1 MRNDAYRLAERA
13 GAHSPSFCTSLHKPL
28 VPRILR
34 CGMFFIAMCFVPAS
48 AQEIG
53 TLPKKAKLKAVL
65 YESANVVGVG
75 YVYKNRFVEN
85 QVVAFYS
92 FPKNSQLKKIKGD
105 YYVRNRETKECAP
118 LSSLDTLTCGI
129 YYVKADTAHIAGTL
143 YYPSRS
149 MYEGD
154 FVFTNTAEYDMLT
167 CEAKK
172 AAPFS
177 YSLRRVDKYRVMRGG
192 LEISGRMQADGN
204 YTLEAS
210 FPDDADNRLAK
221 STLTAAEVQDGVL
234 NRQKIADVFNSR
246 RSVNLYLKNGDSFT
260 GTVAASQET
269 AVCNIVPKN
278 GKYRYATGETFS
290 GMYQPIH
297 FRNGRIVVP
306 CEGTTTFAD
315 SITAEGDWLKR
326 YGNGFTQSDW
336 SEIYEKSNS
345 LTDIRDYAAAKQ
357 REIDAEKRAK
367 ELAELRKQME
377 EKRRKEEA
385 ARKKAAKK
393 RYYIAKYGEHYGQ
406 LIAECKLELGMTE
419 EMVNEVYNKG
429 IFDCSQAS
437 FFGQRVDT
445 WVFNKT
451 KMLIKVANEGG
462 REAGAAMFLLN
473 AMGITDMVV
482 PYSLQFVNG
491 KLTEISY

>member
-1 MRNDAYRLAERA
+1 M
-13 GAHSPSFCTSLHKPL
+13 S
-28 VPRILR
+28 
-34 CGMFFIAMCFVPAS
+34 
-48 AQEIG
+48 
-53 TLPKKAKLKAVL
+53 
-65 YESANVVGVG
+65 VVWRTWWLQTKVICW
-75 YVYKNRFVEN
+75 
-85 QVVAFYS
+85 YS
-92 FPKNSQLKKIKGD
+92 CWN
-105 YYVRNRETKECAP
+105 
-118 LSSLDTLTCGI
+118 
-129 YYVKADTAHIAGTL
+129 
-143 YYPSRS
+143 YP
-149 MYEGD
+149 
-154 FVFTNTAEYDMLT
+154 T
-167 CEAKK
+167 
-172 AAPFS
+172 
-177 YSLRRVDKYRVMRGG
+177 
-192 LEISGRMQADGN
+192 
-204 YTLEAS
+204 
-210 FPDDADNRLAK
+210 
-221 STLTAAEVQDGVL
+221 
-234 NRQKIADVFNSR
+234 
-246 RSVNLYLKNGDSFT
+246 
-260 GTVAASQET
+260 
-269 AVCNIVPKN
+269 
-278 GKYRYATGETFS
+278 
-290 GMYQPIH
+290 
-297 FRNGRIVVP
+297 
-306 CEGTTTFAD
+306 TTTFAD

-437 FFGQRVDT
+437 FLGQRVDT

-462 REAGAAMFLLN
+462 REAGAALFLLN